1 MWKLFAIAFTLATV
15 VYGQTTRRVTTFADE
30 VESAVFRTYLVSEL
44 PSSGQAG
51 KPFVVTDALVT
62 SSGATGGGTKR
73 ILCSWNGS
81 AWVPFDS
88 GAASYTPAGTVAAPT
103 FTGSASTV
111 AAQTF
116 TGAQG
121 TVPAQT
127 FTGTQGT
134 VPAQTFTGT
143 QATLTGSVAAPVFTG
158 TQFDNRPS
166 FIRVIFCQKD

>member
-88 GAASYTPAGTVAAPT
+88 GAGQLYAGRNCSRSNVHRLRKYRSGSDIHGR
-103 FTGSASTV
+103 TGNCPRANVYRNARDRTRADIYGHPGDV
-111 AAQTF
+111 DR
-116 TGAQG
+116 
-121 TVPAQT
+121 
-127 FTGTQGT
+127 
-134 VPAQTFTGT
+134 
-143 QATLTGSVAAPVFTG
+143 LGSRARIHRHAV
-158 TQFDNRPS
+158 R
-166 FIRVIFCQKD
+166 